1 MNSDRTRRAVGT
13 AIAGAIVL
21 SLVAAPGAHAKTF
34 DRRIKPGAAGSQ
46 VTKLQVRV
54 AGWYPNREQRTFSI
68 DGRYGS
74 QTKEAMKAF
83 EAAYGRPVNG
93 IASRMDLEILNR
105 LQDGDGSTKHFDF
118 SEFDQNRSSSCSSR
132 ANSYAGTF
140 SGGRSTPSRTR
151 RNVKR
156 LMWRLE
162 AVRKKGGSKPI
173 GINSGFRSVAYNDCI
188 GGARASQ
195 HLFGTAA
202 DNRMAGVDNR
212 KERRLAKGSQIH
224 GIGCYSSLSHNH
236 FDIRIDNRD
245 MAAGH
250 FWWWPRKDR
259 QGRELADDGRP
270 CWGERSRATTASGA
284 QTLLAGTTNGAVL
297 RDLRVG
303 EQGAGSLVPTVAEI
317 ELFEKA
323 GEAEDLGGLD

>member
-1 MNSDRTRRAVGT
+1 MNWERVRRVAGT
-13 AIAGAIVL
+13 AVATAIVVT
-21 SLVAAPGAHAKTF
+21 LVASPGASAKPF
-34 DRRIKPGAAGSQ
+34 DRALKPGAKGRQ
-46 VTKLQVRV
+46 VKKLQVRLS
-54 AGWYPNREQRTFSI
+54 GWYPTKSQQRFSI
-68 DGRYGS
+68 DGSYGA
-74 QTKEAMKAF
+74 QTRAAMQAF

-93 IASRMDLEILNR
+93 VASVKDLRIFNG
-105 LQDGDGSTKHFDF
+105 LQDTDGSTKHFDY

-140 SGGRSTPSRTR
+140 SGGRSRPR
-151 RNVKR
+151 RVKGNVKR

-195 HLFGTAA
+195 HLYGTAA
-202 DNRMAGVDNR
+202 DNRMTGIDNR
-212 KERRLAKGSQIH
+212 RERRIAKRSQFH

-245 MAAGH
+245 MPAGH
-250 FWWWPRKDR
+250 FWWWPRKDG

-270 CWGERSRATTASGA
+270 CWGESARAGAKLASA
-284 QTLLAGTTNGAVL
+284 TSPAVL
-297 RDLRVG
+297 RELRSGVL
-303 EQGAGSLVPTVAEI
+303 GAGSLVPTLAEI
-317 ELFEKA
+317 ELFETS